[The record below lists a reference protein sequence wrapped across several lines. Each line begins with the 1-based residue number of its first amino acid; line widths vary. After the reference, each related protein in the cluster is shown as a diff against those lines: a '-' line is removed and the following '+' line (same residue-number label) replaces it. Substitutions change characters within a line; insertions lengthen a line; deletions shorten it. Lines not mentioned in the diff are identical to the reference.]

1 MLLQRLSRRMTAI
14 PHNVWAVRCGVAIG
28 TAIVAIAPA
37 AGLANQSNLVE
48 GDTITDS
55 LDALVDLISQLEA
68 NLATPTAIVIDPLG
82 WGVLR
87 KLKVATDWNQ
97 SLLGAGTVDA
107 TPMLLSLP
115 VMINVGCP
123 QYSGYVLDRNAVV
136 SAVGPVRIAVSEH
149 QFFSSDSVLIRGT
162 WRTGFA
168 VTRPRAGRPVRHRAT
183 RMLTHVENKR

>member
-1 MLLQRLSRRMTAI
+1 MIRWSTATTRSALI
-14 PHNVWAVRCGVAIG
+14 LVAVRSTRTCAPTSATVWSAGSPSG
-28 TAIVAIAPA
+28 TVTGFIAD
-37 AGLANQSNLVE
+37 QSNLVE

-87 KLKVATDWNQ
+87 KLKAATDWNQ

-115 VMINVGCP
+115 VLTNVGCP

-149 QFFSSDSVLIRGT
+149 QFFSSDSVLVRGT

-168 VTRPRAGRPVRHRAT
+168 VTRPERVGRFDIAAPGS
-183 RMLTHVENKR
+183 